1 MALGAGRYDRRIAIE
16 RPVAD
21 DSFRGAGSGA
31 WVEVAK
37 VWAKVQDELPSRG
50 ETASQLPTMMLRPAR
65 VRIRYRSG
73 VTAAMRFVMGD
84 REMYIVSGPVEIGRR
99 EALEFR
105 VAEYMPGGNPA

>member
-1 MALGAGRYDRRIAIE
+1 MAFGAGRYDRRVEIQ

-31 WVEVAK
+31 WAEVAK
-37 VWAKVQDELPSRG
+37 VWANVQDALPSRG
-50 ETASQLPTMMLRPAR
+50 ETASQLPAMMMRPSR
-65 VRIRYRSG
+65 VRIRYRRD

-84 REMYIVSGPVEIGRR
+84 REMYIISGPAEIGRR
-99 EALEFR
+99 EALEFM